1 MSKRRN
7 KPVPQ
12 AENRFHPDLNR
23 TPPGS
28 AWRSV
33 GIVALLGAA
42 TFAAYSNSFSAAFV
56 FDDKPHIFANDR
68 IRTVFPL
75 TETLSG
81 RRPMVDLTLALNY
94 AVGRQDP
101 TGYHMVNFGIHL
113 LAGLTFFGLI
123 RRLLRPPE
131 LSSQQPAG
139 SVDWLAGVIALLWL
153 LHPLQTQSV
162 TYVIQ
167 RGESM
172 MGLFYLVTLYSA
184 VRGMRDPDRRHLWYA
199 ASAVACALG
208 LATKAVMVTAPAVVF
223 LYDWLIETRSV
234 KRTLHRRWGLY
245 IALCATWIILLLCGV
260 AQGVLSNT
268 PHPKVNV
275 GFAVDNVTP
284 IAYLM
289 TQPGVILYYLRL
301 VFWPDPLCIDYG
313 WPLVTDASG
322 AVIPGGI
329 VLVLL
334 AVTIWAAWRHP
345 RVGFAGL
352 CFFGIL
358 LPTSSFIPIRDP
370 LFEHRMYLP
379 LAAVLSLVVV
389 GGAALGQRIVRRY
402 RVSSA
407 HVRLVTA
414 ATVALIAAA
423 LGARTFARN
432 GDYDNELRLWQA
444 AAEVRPQSARAH
456 YSLAVALG
464 RAKRY
469 EESLRIF
476 RNVLQVSTDRTRTD
490 VLAEAHYHIGWNLIR
505 KEEAQE
511 AVASF
516 RRAIEYNP
524 EHVEATL
531 ELGFGLAMMKQ
542 YEEAIEK
549 FHRTLELAPGHAKA
563 LEYLAAAEAK
573 QQGKP
578 GNQ

>member
-1 MSKRRN
+1 M
-7 KPVPQ
+7 PQ
-12 AENRFHPDLNR
+12 AEKRLDEDLTR

-33 GIVALLGAA
+33 GIVALLVVA
-42 TFAAYSNSFSAAFV
+42 TFAAYSNSFSTAFV

-68 IRTVFPL
+68 ILSIFPL
-75 TETLSG
+75 TDTLSG
-81 RRPMVDLTLALNY
+81 RRPLVDLTLALNY

-101 TGYHMVNFGIHL
+101 TGYHLVNVGIHL
-113 LAGLTFFGLI
+113 LAGFTLFGLL
-123 RRLLRPPE
+123 RQLLRPREPF
-131 LSSQQPAG
+131 SQQPAG
-139 SVDWLAGVIALLWL
+139 SVDWLAGVIVLLWL

-199 ASAVACALG
+199 ASTLACAFG
-208 LATKAVMVTAPAVVF
+208 MATKAVMVTAPAVVF

-234 KRTLHRRWGLY
+234 KQTLRCRWGLY
-245 IALCATWIILLLCGV
+245 AALGATGIILVLCGV
-260 AQGVLSNT
+260 AGGVLSST
-268 PHPKVNV
+268 PHPKANV

-284 IAYLM
+284 MAYLM
-289 TQPGVILYYLRL
+289 TQPGVIIYYLRL

-313 WPLVTDASG
+313 WPLVTHASG
-322 AVIPGGI
+322 AVIPGAI

-334 AVTIWAAWRHP
+334 ALTIWAAWRHP

-389 GGAALGQRIVRRY
+389 GGAALGHKIVWRY
-402 RVSSA
+402 YVSPARV
-407 HVRLVTA
+407 HLVTA

-423 LGARTFARN
+423 LGARSFVQNA
-432 GDYDNELRLWQA
+432 DYESELRLWQA
-444 AAEVRPQSARAH
+444 ATEVRPESARAH

-469 EESLRIF
+469 EDSLRSF
-476 RNVLQVSTDRTRTD
+476 RKVLQVSSDRTRRD

-505 KEEAQE
+505 QDEAGE

-516 RRAIEYNP
+516 RRAVEYNP

-531 ELGFGLAMMKQ
+531 ELGFGLAMMQQ

-549 FHRTLELAPGHAKA
+549 FHRTLELAPGHVKA
-563 LEYLAAAEAK
+563 EEYLTDVEAA
-573 QQGKP
+573 QRRP
-578 GNQ
+578 SGND